1 MAPHALALLIL
12 IPLLLTAG
20 ARGPAA
26 QGPFSGRGAD
36 APVAQL
42 APSLP
47 LTVTPAQTTVLETV
61 TVTAEGLPPERAVA
75 LTWMTVEGGW
85 QVADY
90 YRFLGKRFQEASR
103 PWGEARTDANGRL
116 EVALAVPEDYGGIH
130 EVLASVDGT
139 PVARG
144 GVEVVQSFSIS
155 GTDGPIGSPIEI
167 TARGL
172 GWQTMESTWVL
183 LWDNQST
190 GWVSGVD
197 TRGTATAR
205 LRAAGPAGPHHIK
218 LWSGWQ
224 GQAYLNPQQAPT
236 WYLPRPEWTFT
247 TTAEPAEVMAYV
259 EPYPD
264 QRLFALTALGR
275 ESGASLTPAQGPILT
290 DTVLTARGLPA
301 GTEVVAVWERM
312 VGNRV
317 ESAGFSPQGETLG
330 TARVAADGSLRF
342 PFTVPDDLG
351 GAHPIRLL
359 ADGREL
365 ASAAFVVETSLVSV
379 TPATVRRGES
389 FEIQLKGVGWTEYD
403 NILNVTYDNAVAGY
417 VCGFTSQG
425 DVLLRLTAA
434 GAPGIHLVDLY
445 PGIFKGPADM
455 PQQLYRLPQLTYR
468 DDHPGN
474 RLPAIRVSILVT
486 DD

>member
-1 MAPHALALLIL
+1 MTAATSRWLAYGALALAFLVQSACVPSL
-12 IPLLLTAG
+12 VLSTAQ
-20 ARGPAA
+20 APAA
-26 QGPFSGRGAD
+26 Q
-36 APVAQL
+36 APPAPL
-42 APSLP
+42 ARLTVSATKTEVLQP
-47 LTVTPAQTTVLETV
+47 LTLSAD
-61 TVTAEGLPPERAVA
+61 GLPADKAGGPDLDDRRRRLADRGLLSVPRQA
-75 LTWMTVEGGW
+75 LPGG
-85 QVADY
+85 
-90 YRFLGKRFQEASR
+90 GR

-116 EVALAVPEDYGGIH
+116 EVALTVPEDYGGVH

-139 PVARG
+139 PTARG
-144 GVEVVQSFSIS
+144 AVEVVQSFSIS

-172 GWQTMESTWVL
+172 GWRTMESTWVL

-205 LRAAGPAGPHHIK
+205 LRAAGPAGPHHVK

-247 TTAEPAEVMAYV
+247 TTAEPADVVAFV

-264 QRLFALTALGR
+264 QRQFALTALGR
-275 ESGASLTPAQGPILT
+275 ESGANIAPAQGPILT
-290 DTVLTARGLPA
+290 DAVLAARGLPA
-301 GTEVVAVWERM
+301 GTEVRCRLGAEWSATVWRARAS
-312 VGNRV
+312 VPGRD
-317 ESAGFSPQGETLG
+317 ARHR
-330 TARVAADGSLRF
+330 RVAADGSLRF

-379 TPATVRRGES
+379 TPAVVRRGET

-403 NILNVTYDNAVAGY
+403 NILNVTYDNA
-417 VCGFTSQG
+417 
-425 DVLLRLTAA
+425 
-434 GAPGIHLVDLY
+434 
-445 PGIFKGPADM
+445 
-455 PQQLYRLPQLTYR
+455 
-468 DDHPGN
+468 
-474 RLPAIRVSILVT
+474 
-486 DD
+486 